1 MSLVMR
7 ASKFGGGNPI
17 LMGGPGMPVAG
28 TTTFG
33 GSGYERFRGPMA
45 YGRGGM
51 AGDRGMYGDPGL
63 FGFLGKVVKTGLG
76 VVSKLGIPL
85 VSGAAG
91 IAGGLLGGGMA
102 GPGLPGQVT
111 PTVRRFGGVM
121 PISLAQAGQI
131 PTPGIAGAAQRFF
144 PGGATG
150 MEGCGAG
157 FRPNKSGYY
166 VQGRGGGEGVYV
178 EPNTVCVKS
187 RRMNPLN
194 PRALSRAMRR
204 IESAK
209 RATSVLSRITIRK
222 KC

>member
-1 MSLVMR
+1 
-7 ASKFGGGNPI
+7 
-17 LMGGPGMPVAG
+17 
-28 TTTFG
+28 
-33 GSGYERFRGPMA
+33 
-45 YGRGGM
+45 
-51 AGDRGMYGDPGL
+51 MYGAPGL

-91 IAGGLLGGGMA
+91 IAGGFLGGRAGA
-102 GPGLPGQVT
+102 GPGLPGVVT
-111 PTVRRFGGVM
+111 PTVSRFTGTM
-121 PISLAQAGQI
+121 PISLAQAGQV
-131 PTPGIAGAAQRFF
+131 PVRGFRGMVQRAI

-150 MEGCGAG
+150 MEGCATGT
-157 FRPNKSGYY
+157 RVNKSGYWL
-166 VQGRGGGEGVYV
+166 QSGQYV
-178 EPNTVCVKS
+178 EPGSVCVRT